1 MDQVPLTSFP
11 EVQERLI
18 FPFYRP
24 RELQASGSPK
34 VQAASTREVVGPISS
49 GERQK
54 RPTARSYLHASG
66 VVIEERLSGR
76 HLLQKQEEF
85 IPGHKY
91 SCEHSFGHH
100 LPAND
105 INPLFAHS
113 RIPAHSR
120 SSDEYGR
127 HYQHHK
133 HQDFARG
140 ANFRLP
146 LPAGI
151 SVTDADRFRAQTSLM
166 FQ

>member
-11 EVQERLI
+11 EVQERLV

-24 RELQASGSPK
+24 REK
-34 VQAASTREVVGPISS
+34 VSSVAQAASSRDS
-49 GERQK
+49 RQK
-54 RPTARSYLHASG
+54 PTTRSYLHPSG

-76 HLLQKQEEF
+76 HLLQKKEEF
-85 IPGHKY
+85 IPGHNY
-91 SCEHSFGHH
+91 SCEHSFGHQ